1 MNYQQK
7 KMFSEFLSLD
17 KCTCGCEERKWITI
31 KGNRPTMKYKTFR
44 KYKNPSHQGW
54 LSFL

>member
-17 KCTCGCEERKWITI
+17 KCTCGCEERKWVTI

-44 KYKNPSHQGW
+44 KYKNQSHQGW